1 MSTTNEA
8 TTRADAAAMSAI
20 GRITAAWAD
29 NDANAFAQ
37 VFTDDATMILPGD
50 VHVSG
55 REQIRSF
62 MRAGYTGPYKGT
74 RVTGRPL
81 SFRQV
86 TDDVAVV
93 TTEGGV
99 LHAGESEVLAQ
110 RAIRAS
116 WILHRQGGEWF
127 ITAYHNSPIQLP

>member
-8 TTRADAAAMSAI
+8 TARAGAAAVGAI
-20 GRITAAWAD
+20 DRITAAWAN
-29 NDANAFAQ
+29 NDADAFAA
-37 VFTDDATMILPGD
+37 VFTDDATLVLPGD
-50 VHVSG
+50 VHLVG

-62 MRAGYTGPYKGT
+62 MRNGYSGPFKGT

-81 SFRQV
+81 SLRRV
-86 TDDVAVV
+86 TDEVMVV

-99 LHAGESEVLAQ
+99 LHAGESDVSAQ

-116 WILHRQGGEWF
+116 WILARQGDEWL
-127 ITAYHNSPIQLP
+127 ITAYHNSPIRMS